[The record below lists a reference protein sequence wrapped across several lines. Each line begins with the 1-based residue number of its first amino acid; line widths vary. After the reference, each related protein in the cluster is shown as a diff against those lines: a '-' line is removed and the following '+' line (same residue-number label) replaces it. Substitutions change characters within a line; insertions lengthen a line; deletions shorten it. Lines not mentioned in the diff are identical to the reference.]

1 MTLSEIKERLE
12 ICPVI
17 AAVRQGSL
25 SAALDSPAQVIFAL
39 DESIATA
46 QSTIELAHRA
56 GKAVFIHAD
65 LTHGIAKDKWGI
77 EHLRSIGADGIIS
90 THASLIRCAR
100 EQGMLSVQRY
110 FAVDS
115 QGLSSICDMISQAK
129 PDLIEIMPGVIDKV
143 IRRFAC
149 EKTPVIAAG
158 LIETK
163 AEVMGALSCGAVAV
177 STGKKELWDI

>member
-1 MTLSEIKERLE
+1 MNFSDIKERLE

-25 SAALDSPAQVIFAL
+25 QAALDSPGEVIFAL
-39 DESIATA
+39 DESITSVARTV
-46 QSTIELAHRA
+46 ELAHRA

-65 LTHGIAKDKWGI
+65 LTRGIAKDKWGI
-77 EHLRSIGADGIIS
+77 EYLASIGADGIIS
-90 THASLIRCAR
+90 THANLIRYAKECS
-100 EQGMLSVQRY
+100 LVTVQRY

-115 QGLSSICDMISQAK
+115 QGLSSIREMINQAK
-129 PDLIEIMPGVIDKV
+129 PDLVEILPGVIDKV
-143 IRRFAC
+143 IRHFADNRI
-149 EKTPVIAAG
+149 PVIAAG

-163 AEVMGALSCGAVAV
+163 AEVTHALSSGAIAV